1 MLLRNEA
8 QMALNQVES
17 LVVESADHYE
27 AAAGKTDQAPLSQ
40 LLTELAQ
47 ERRQLALQLAAH
59 IRALDDLPQHPDPDR
74 EAVGDLFTSIKT
86 FFSDN
91 ISDVVIDE
99 RLRFEDKLAEAVQQ
113 ALQQELPQDTKTFL
127 QNISSHIASAKLR
140 LEQIR
145 H

>member
-27 AAAGKTDQAPLSQ
+27 AAAGKTASPLSQ

-47 ERRQLALQLAAH
+47 ERRQLASELAAH

-74 EAVGDLFTSIKT
+74 EAVGDLLTSIKT
-86 FFSDN
+86 LFSDN
-91 ISDVVIDE
+91 TDDVVIDE
-99 RLRFEDKLAEAVQQ
+99 RMRFEDELAKAVREALQQ
-113 ALQQELPQDTKTFL
+113 ALPEDTKTFL
-127 QNISSHIASAKLR
+127 QRVASNIESAKSR
-140 LEQIR
+140 LEQAR

>member
-17 LVVESADHYE
+17 LVVESADNYE
-27 AAAGKTDQAPLSQ
+27 TAAGKTDQAPLSQ

-47 ERRQLALQLAAH
+47 ERRQLASELAAH

-74 EAVGDLFTSIKT
+74 EAVGNLFTSIKT

-91 ISDVVIDE
+91 SSDVVIDE
-99 RLRFEDKLAEAVQQ
+99 RIRFENELAKAVQEAKQQ
-113 ALQQELPQDTKTFL
+113 ALPQVTKNFL
-127 QNISSHIASAKLR
+127 ESVSSNIESARLR